1 MASNFKWLKF
11 FRDIYALFYRLEIE
25 KESSVWQWP
34 FQERHLTV
42 YTSGTWKLS
51 FHISGNYC

>member
-1 MASNFKWLKF
+1 MASNFNWLKF
-11 FRDIYALFYRLEIE
+11 FRDIYALFYCQEIE
-25 KESSVWQWP
+25 KAVFWQRP
-34 FQERHLTV
+34 FHERLTIV

>member
-25 KESSVWQWP
+25 KAV
-34 FQERHLTV
+34 F
-42 YTSGTWKLS
+42 GNGLS
-51 FHISGNYC
+51 KNAT